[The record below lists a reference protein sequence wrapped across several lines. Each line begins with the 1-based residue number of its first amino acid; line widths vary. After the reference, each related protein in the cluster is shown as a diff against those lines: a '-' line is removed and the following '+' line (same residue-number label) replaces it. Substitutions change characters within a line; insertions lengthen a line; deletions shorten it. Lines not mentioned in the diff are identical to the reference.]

1 MSLIGAI
8 AASFFGGKAVDIAS
22 DFLGD
27 VVSGGFTGGIA
38 SAVDGG
44 ADTASLFEGPGGV
57 DPSDAPRP
65 VLATDGGS
73 MSLLGDIVG
82 ATRDV
87 LVSRAGARTAAST
100 ALSRVP
106 VGTVLGTGAG
116 LAAGLIGRGGSPKR
130 RRSRARIT
138 SRELNEL
145 FMLKTV
151 FGARSPVLTL
161 AGIKMLGRG
170 G

>member
-1 MSLIGAI
+1 
-8 AASFFGGKAVDIAS
+8 
-22 DFLGD
+22 
-27 VVSGGFTGGIA
+27 
-38 SAVDGG
+38 
-44 ADTASLFEGPGGV
+44 
-57 DPSDAPRP
+57 
-65 VLATDGGS
+65 
-73 MSLLGDIVG
+73 MSLLGDIVA

-87 LVSRAGARTAAST
+87 LVSRAGPRAAPI

-106 VGTVLGTGAG
+106 VGTILGTGAG
-116 LAAGLIGRGGSPKR
+116 LAAGLIGRGGDKKR
-130 RRSRARIT
+130 RRTRARIT

>member
-1 MSLIGAI
+1 
-8 AASFFGGKAVDIAS
+8 
-22 DFLGD
+22 
-27 VVSGGFTGGIA
+27 
-38 SAVDGG
+38 
-44 ADTASLFEGPGGV
+44 
-57 DPSDAPRP
+57 
-65 VLATDGGS
+65 
-73 MSLLGDIVG
+73 MSLLGTIVG

-87 LVSRAGARTAAST
+87 LVARAGSRAARGGVSPAALTATPA
-100 ALSRVP
+100 
-106 VGTVLGTGAG
+106 VLGIPFTGG
-116 LAAGLIGRGGSPKR
+116 GTGRR